1 MSNTKTKTKK
11 SNYKPVERHS
21 QRKEHPDTFVVGVRV
36 PYEHFTTYKSLS
48 MKQREGLRKHIESY
62 LKTLAE

>member
-1 MSNTKTKTKK
+1 MSNTKTKTRK
-11 SNYKPVERHS
+11 SNYKPVEKHS

-48 MKQREGLRKHIESY
+48 MEQREELKKHIQSY
-62 LKTLAE
+62 LSNNK